1 MNTAQLRG
9 MREYWNHITH
19 EGEAECKAA
28 RCENCD
34 HHFAL
39 HLLTDGL
46 CDDCGA
52 VCDEE

>member
-1 MNTAQLRG
+1 MT
-9 MREYWNHITH
+9 EYADYIAH
-19 EGEAECKAA
+19 EGAAECKAT

-39 HLLTDGL
+39 HLLTGGL

-52 VCDEE
+52 ARLEATI

>member
-1 MNTAQLRG
+1 MI
-9 MREYWNHITH
+9 EYAEYIAH
-19 EGEAECKAA
+19 EGDAECRAA

-46 CDDCGA
+46 CEDCG
-52 VCDEE
+52 EEDTT